1 MLHPLNQQWF
11 NVPVDAEGLGLP
23 DYHDLIA
30 EPMDLGT
37 IKSRLASFQ
46 YSDVS
51 SFARDVRLVFENAT
65 AYNPPRNAVHAA
77 AVAMS
82 RDFDADLERALELRA
97 PVPGDPRPRARCAG
111 KQCVLCGDKCLTL
124 EAPALICSGPCGQ
137 RVRRDQHYHVTRD
150 GSRLW
155 CHKCYLG
162 LKSVIPPPADHGE
175 PAAASGLWYKRDLIK
190 RKFDEDVAEP
200 WVQCDACWRWVHQT
214 CALFNAKAEADRGC
228 DGQRFVCPLCEL
240 QGAHLDPPEDDRRRK
255 VPAAQLEAATK
266 RRAGLREDPKK
277 SARRT
282 TTTTVPRPLKLAALT
297 SNSLTLEA
305 DFDVPPGARAAT
317 ARATPRVPGAGG
329 PPDRA
334 ARGLV
339 VVTLTPGDDE
349 SGASYELELADGRS
363 WHGPVDDGAEDAAPA
378 RRSPGPTAGRRRKP
392 RRGRFAAPDLSW
404 WSAALP
410 ETAMTKA
417 LEAAVK
423 ARMVEL
429 GGESAAHAPSVAVR
443 LVSCVPQSLRVQGML
458 RKHFVGPGGAE
469 LPEAIPFESRSVVLF
484 QKNDGVDLC
493 VFSMYVH
500 EFGDACGP
508 SAKRVYVAYLDS
520 VEYFR
525 PRTARTEVYHEL
537 LVAYLDWSRR
547 RGFTAAHIWACPPQR
562 GNNFIFWCH
571 PTHQRT
577 PSRERLTEWYRAMVR
592 RAVETGAVS
601 RVASPTTSTRAA
613 DTMRRRHKPG
623 DRKRNP
629 AWVDKL
635 EKPPAK
641 KDDEKKDE
649 ASCRDA
655 PRPPDPNS
663 PKAAPKSAPPLSESQ
678 SSEAPACPPL
688 FDGDY
693 WPEECC
699 RLVSLIERRK
709 GLFGSHSLRS
719 QNDVSVYD
727 HFVNLLKHVVQQ
739 PSSYPF
745 MAPVDAEALGLA
757 DYHDVVKAPMDLGT
771 VERRLGAGSY
781 ANPQKLVDD
790 AATHLGCVFEKKL
803 QNLLQRLKSA
813 GQLDDAEVPPQFP
826 LRQRRLTAAPPP
838 PPPPSAPSL
847 RARLLPELASS
858 VHKMKDS
865 QFVLYL
871 QPDERPPTEPGAPA
885 RPRKPKGPSSI
896 DDPDADTR
904 VTNALVD
911 SRHTFL
917 EMCQFWHYQFDT
929 LRRAKH
935 SSIMLLYH
943 LHNPH
948 ADSLAILCS
957 NCSREVARPLAL
969 RDASINICR
978 DCERQGRQVHHHS
991 LTPFRITFAR
1001 RRALPPPEAPAA

>member
-1 MLHPLNQQWF
+1 
-11 NVPVDAEGLGLP
+11 
-23 DYHDLIA
+23 
-30 EPMDLGT
+30 
-37 IKSRLASFQ
+37 
-46 YSDVS
+46 
-51 SFARDVRLVFENAT
+51 
-65 AYNPPRNAVHAA
+65 
-77 AVAMS
+77 
-82 RDFDADLERALELRA
+82 
-97 PVPGDPRPRARCAG
+97 
-111 KQCVLCGDKCLTL
+111 
-124 EAPALICSGPCGQ
+124 
-137 RVRRDQHYHVTRD
+137 
-150 GSRLW
+150 
-155 CHKCYLG
+155 
-162 LKSVIPPPADHGE
+162 
-175 PAAASGLWYKRDLIK
+175 
-190 RKFDEDVAEP
+190 
-200 WVQCDACWRWVHQT
+200 
-214 CALFNAKAEADRGC
+214 
-228 DGQRFVCPLCEL
+228 
-240 QGAHLDPPEDDRRRK
+240 
-255 VPAAQLEAATK
+255 
-266 RRAGLREDPKK
+266 
-277 SARRT
+277 
-282 TTTTVPRPLKLAALT
+282 
-297 SNSLTLEA
+297 
-305 DFDVPPGARAAT
+305 
-317 ARATPRVPGAGG
+317 
-329 PPDRA
+329 
-334 ARGLV
+334 
-339 VVTLTPGDDE
+339 
-349 SGASYELELADGRS
+349 
-363 WHGPVDDGAEDAAPA
+363 
-378 RRSPGPTAGRRRKP
+378 
-392 RRGRFAAPDLSW
+392 
-404 WSAALP
+404 
-410 ETAMTKA
+410 MTKA

-500 EFGDACGP
+500 EFGDSCGP

-601 RVASPTTSTRAA
+601 RVASLYDEYLAA
-613 DTMRRRHKPG
+613 VDTMRRRHKPG

-655 PRPPDPNS
+655 ASPDPNPQGAPS
-663 PKAAPKSAPPLSESQ
+663 RRAAPKSQ

-693 WPEECC
+693 WP
-699 RLVSLIERRK
+699 RKRRVSA
-709 GLFGSHSLRS
+709 H
-719 QNDVSVYD
+719 D

-771 VERRLGAGSY
+771 VERRLGGGSY

-790 AATHLGCVFEKKL
+790 VRLTFANAQKYNPPAHPVHEAATHLGCVFEKKL

-813 GQLDDAEVPPQFP
+813 GQLDDARKFLREFP
-826 LRQRRLTAAPPP
+826 LSGAAAAAPDRGAPPP

-885 RPRKPKGPSSI
+885 RRSRKAPRPSTT
-896 DDPDADTR
+896 PTPTR
-904 VTNALVD
+904 A
-911 SRHTFL
+911 
-917 EMCQFWHYQFDT
+917 
-929 LRRAKH
+929 
-935 SSIMLLYH
+935 
-943 LHNPH
+943 
-948 ADSLAILCS
+948 
-957 NCSREVARPLAL
+957 
-969 RDASINICR
+969 
-978 DCERQGRQVHHHS
+978 
-991 LTPFRITFAR
+991 
-1001 RRALPPPEAPAA
+1001 

>member
-1 MLHPLNQQWF
+1 MGTPQTSGWF
-11 NVPVDAEGLGLP
+11 R
-23 DYHDLIA
+23 H
-30 EPMDLGT
+30 
-37 IKSRLASFQ
+37 R
-46 YSDVS
+46 
-51 SFARDVRLVFENAT
+51 
-65 AYNPPRNAVHAA
+65 
-77 AVAMS
+77 
-82 RDFDADLERALELRA
+82 
-97 PVPGDPRPRARCAG
+97 
-111 KQCVLCGDKCLTL
+111 
-124 EAPALICSGPCGQ
+124 
-137 RVRRDQHYHVTRD
+137 
-150 GSRLW
+150 
-155 CHKCYLG
+155 
-162 LKSVIPPPADHGE
+162 
-175 PAAASGLWYKRDLIK
+175 PAAAAGLWYKRDLIK

-277 SARRT
+277 SALAADDDDDGAA
-282 TTTTVPRPLKLAALT
+282 RPLKLAALT

-305 DFDVPPGARAAT
+305 DFDVPPGARGGDGAGD
-317 ARATPRVPGAGG
+317 VVGSSGAGG
-329 PPDRA
+329 PSDRRPR
-334 ARGLV
+334 RGLV
-339 VVTLTPGDDE
+339 VVTRTPGDDE

-363 WHGPVDDGAEDAAPA
+363 WHGPVDDGAGDDAAPA
-378 RRSPGPTAGRRRKP
+378 AKKPKADASKRRRKP
-392 RRGRFAAPDLSW
+392 RDEDISPAVSPDPSW
-404 WSAALP
+404 WSAAALP

-417 LEAAVK
+417 LETAVK

-443 LVSCVPQSLRVQGML
+443 LVSCVPQSLRVQGVL
-458 RKHFVGPGGAE
+458 RKHFVGPGGSE

-601 RVASPTTSTRAA
+601 RVASLYDEYLAA
-613 DTMRRRHKPG
+613 VDTMRRRHKPG
-623 DRKRNP
+623 DRKKNP

-641 KDDEKKDE
+641 KDDDKKDE

-655 PRPPDPNS
+655 PRPPDPKS

-678 SSEAPACPPL
+678 SAAAPACPPL

-771 VERRLGAGSY
+771 VERRLGGGSY

-790 AATHLGCVFEKKL
+790 VRLTFANAQKYNPPAHPVHEAATHLGCVFEKKL

-813 GQLDDAEVPPQFP
+813 GQLDDARKFLREFP
-826 LRQRRLTAAPPP
+826 LSGAAAAAPDRGAPPP

-957 NCSREVARPLAL
+957 NCSREVKRVRWHCATCI
-969 RDASINICR
+969 DYNICR